1 MSTVHI
7 KLRFPI
13 KFLLDVYNVIT
24 LDTIPRLGLQIF
36 FEAHTALLVRL
47 DDVYFLFMS
56 AADLVKER
64 QVYVYGASKSAADL
78 VKKRQVYVYGAS
90 KSAVDQSAADLV
102 KERQVYVY
110 GNSKSAADL
119 LKERQVYVYGASQSG
134 EELLKER
141 QAYVYG
147 ASQSGEELLKER
159 QVYVYGAS
167 QSGEELLKE
176 RQVYVYEWTDLV
188 KERQAYV
195 YGASQSGADLLIE
208 RQVYVYGAS
217 QSGAELVKERQSGE
231 DLLIERQVYVYGA
244 SKSEADLVKE
254 RQSEAD
260 LVKERQ
266 VYVYGASKSEADLVK
281 ERQVYFYGALKSGA
295 DLTAQMR
302 SPTAMGAAILYCA
315 YYAIF
320 VLTRVTQS
328 IMSDRKKRNRGHEK
342 KSQKTDLEEDSTAD
356 QQPAVDETSPVI
368 QMFRSFQQQ
377 LDSKHDKHERIVKLS
392 RLQEYIEALTF
403 LFFLKNNHLISLED
417 VQKRLTFT
425 DTPPVDDSQS
435 EGASQA
441 PVETDSTADQSNP
454 SELKALTVWVP
465 TSEYVL
471 GIADLTGE
479 MMRRAINSVG
489 DGDLTRPFEICTFL
503 QEMESGYSG
512 LTNCNREVNRKLTV
526 LRQSLRKVENAC
538 YTLRV
543 RGSEIPKHMLVDMI
557 SKSSGAAQFI
567 EELGVDE
574 D

>member
-1 MSTVHI
+1 
-7 KLRFPI
+7 
-13 KFLLDVYNVIT
+13 
-24 LDTIPRLGLQIF
+24 
-36 FEAHTALLVRL
+36 
-47 DDVYFLFMS
+47 
-56 AADLVKER
+56 
-64 QVYVYGASKSAADL
+64 
-78 VKKRQVYVYGAS
+78 
-90 KSAVDQSAADLV
+90 
-102 KERQVYVY
+102 
-110 GNSKSAADL
+110 
-119 LKERQVYVYGASQSG
+119 
-134 EELLKER
+134 
-141 QAYVYG
+141 
-147 ASQSGEELLKER
+147 
-159 QVYVYGAS
+159 
-167 QSGEELLKE
+167 
-176 RQVYVYEWTDLV
+176 
-188 KERQAYV
+188 
-195 YGASQSGADLLIE
+195 
-208 RQVYVYGAS
+208 
-217 QSGAELVKERQSGE
+217 
-231 DLLIERQVYVYGA
+231 
-244 SKSEADLVKE
+244 
-254 RQSEAD
+254 
-260 LVKERQ
+260 
-266 VYVYGASKSEADLVK
+266 
-281 ERQVYFYGALKSGA
+281 
-295 DLTAQMR
+295 
-302 SPTAMGAAILYCA
+302 MGAAILYCA

-392 RLQEYIEALTF
+392 RDITIESKRTIFMLHRFKDVTTSASLLEQAESKLVELEGSKFKQVAKEIQGTDPFMFLRAYSAGLQEYIEALTF